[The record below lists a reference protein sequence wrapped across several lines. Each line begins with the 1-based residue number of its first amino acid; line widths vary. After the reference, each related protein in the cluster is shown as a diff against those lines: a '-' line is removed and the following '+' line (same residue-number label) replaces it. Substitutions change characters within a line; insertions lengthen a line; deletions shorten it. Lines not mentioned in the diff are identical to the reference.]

1 MGKKF
6 RFQNS
11 SYFIIKEYF
20 PSLQTNPFRFKVEFS
35 TTVDYALVT
44 ITSKAKT
51 NQTLPYRT
59 KCWASADG
67 DVDPTKGAKLYVN
80 ARVEQG
86 NRPVLHAKVE

>member
-1 MGKKF
+1 MALFSFK
-6 RFQNS
+6 
-11 SYFIIKEYF
+11 YF
-20 PSLQTNPFRFKVEFS
+20 PFLQTHTFRFKVEFS

-44 ITSKAKT
+44 ITSKAGS
-51 NQTLPYRT
+51 NETLPYRT

-67 DVDPTKGAKLYVN
+67 DVDVQGQRLYVN